1 MWVQVH
7 REASAFSLRCGF
19 LGSGSISLATVSC
32 GGPEGAGGTVL
43 AVLHPESGVWNWAS
57 DCQARWESRTC
68 VSLTLEQ
75 CAGGSLHP
83 NTTFC
88 CKFASFPEGSQEAC
102 GSLLLSH
109 EQGHPTPTSASLLR
123 ADLAGILGVSGILL
137 FGCVYLLHLLHRQR
151 LWSVPELQPPGSSPQ
166 MQVSRGAE
174 GYQATSPASLS
185 SLNTA
190 YATVANNYHCP
201 GPQASWALISHS
213 PCQHPR
219 ATLLGSVHSSFVSV
233 ENRLYVQA
241 GEGLGLGPPPTQSP
255 GGERHVGLLRETPSP
270 TFGSC
275 IYHLQMP
282 CFFSGF
288 QEVSSPDSLT
298 ADVAGCGRPEGRG

>member
-1 MWVQVH
+1 MGGPPALGLFLTLLTLCIMAGTPDVWVQVH

-190 YATVANNYHCP
+190 YATVTNNYHCP

-241 GEGLGLGPPPTQSP
+241 GEGLGLGPPPP
-255 GGERHVGLLRETPSP
+255 RALEERG
-270 TFGSC
+270 
-275 IYHLQMP
+275 M
-282 CFFSGF
+282 
-288 QEVSSPDSLT
+288 
-298 ADVAGCGRPEGRG
+298 